1 MKIRIYS
8 LFLTVILFPVF
19 VNAQK
24 AICENSD
31 NPRTQSIYESAVGNF
46 KQKKYKESAILLKEV
61 IKLEQGMAKA
71 YYMMGLINISQVD
84 TNLEVAKY
92 YFNKTNEL
100 CPDFEDFYLYYYLGD
115 INVADENYD
124 LAVKYLKKFLKKPE
138 LIVSDE
144 DFNQATALL
153 KYSQYYQELYKN
165 PVPFDPKPVKSI
177 CSTNDEYLPFIT
189 MDKEMAFYT
198 RRYLVVD
205 KSQSWSSE
213 PKYEEKFMFS
223 KKLNKHEYDKGEEM
237 PYPFNDRKNEG
248 GATLTM
254 DNKVMYY
261 TVCEVDSNGYFNCDI
276 FMSEYERDGW
286 SGLMRLDTSVSSPTS
301 WDSQPTIS
309 ADGNTLYFASDR
321 LGGFGKSDIWVSYK
335 NKNGEWSKPQNLGP
349 VINTEG
355 NERSPFIHSDNK
367 TLYFSSDGH
376 WGIGGLDIFYTKW
389 EKNKLTN
396 PKNIGYPINTTSDEF
411 GFFVSI
417 DGKTGYFASNKLK
430 GLGGWDLFSFDL
442 YKAARPEKVALV
454 KGTVKDETDNMPISA
469 KVELKNVNTNQITPV
484 NVDSLTGDYAT
495 TIDFQNDY
503 ILTVKKNDY
512 SWESKYISSVDSTQE
527 QSFKIDL
534 AIKPIEVGQSYTL
547 NDVYFAYNSKDLT
560 DNSIKVIDTFN
571 DFLKENAKVC
581 VEIQGH
587 TDDVGTADY
596 NYNLSVNRAKT
607 VYDYLITKGVNQ
619 SRLTYKGFGATK
631 PIVSNQT
638 EEGKAKNRRT
648 VFVITKK

>member
-8 LFLTVILFPVF
+8 LFLTVMLFPVF

-24 AICENSD
+24 AICVNSD
-31 NPRTQSIYESAVGNF
+31 NPRTQTIYESAVGNF

-71 YYMMGLINISQVD
+71 YYMMGLINITQVD

-100 CPDFEDFYLYYYLGD
+100 CSEFEDIYLYYYLGD

-165 PVPFDPKPVKSI
+165 PVPFDPKSVKSI

-205 KSQSWSSE
+205 KTQSWSSE

-223 KKLNKHEYDKGEEM
+223 KKLNKQEYDKGEEM

-286 SGLMRLDTSVSSPTS
+286 SGLMRLDSTVSSPTS

-335 NKNGEWSKPQNLGP
+335 NKNGEWSKPQNLGQT
-349 VINTEG
+349 VNTEG

-389 EKNKLTN
+389 EKNQLSN

-430 GLGGWDLFSFDL
+430 GMGGWDLFSFDL

-512 SWESKYISSVDSTQE
+512 SWESKYISSVDSIQE
-527 QSFKIDL
+527 QSFKFDL

-560 DNSIKVIDTFN
+560 INSIKVIDTFN

-587 TDDVGTADY
+587 TDDVGTIDY

-607 VYDYLITKGVNQ
+607 VYDYLISKGVNQ

-631 PIVSNQT
+631 PIESNQT